1 MYHLNHMLR
10 IILFRR
16 KNMFR
21 FQDIQVLV
29 ISTIFSIWVFF
40 HEHSRITGLQEKG
53 KSISL
58 TLHFHFHPLHR
69 HLDISRPITA
79 ESSLLHIASSQTRT
93 GKRNSLTTKLRVT
106 PNHPMIYQNCDVMR
120 SISTL
125 DRVHFWIY
133 LLKLLKSSD
142 LANWYI
148 EARTIISRNFF

>member
-40 HEHSRITGLQEKG
+40 QEHSRITGLQVKG

-58 TLHFHFHPLHR
+58 IFTSTSIHFT
-69 HLDISRPITA
+69 DT
-79 ESSLLHIASSQTRT
+79 
-93 GKRNSLTTKLRVT
+93 
-106 PNHPMIYQNCDVMR
+106 
-120 SISTL
+120 
-125 DRVHFWIY
+125 
-133 LLKLLKSSD
+133 
-142 LANWYI
+142 
-148 EARTIISRNFF
+148 